1 MQLLRVT
8 NSLYVVMHLFSN
20 RSQTMSKR
28 GNEQN
33 RGTQGIA
40 KFVTDVCTTFGH
52 LVMFV
57 LIFIF
62 YFFTKC
68 RYTDSVEDVFKL
80 AKKEALAR
88 AVFFGFVS
96 FLVVVFFNKWQFIQ
110 FDKRI
115 FAFVRLHATLF
126 CCVTDRAIR

>member
-8 NSLYVVMHLFSN
+8 NSLYVVMHLFGN

-57 LIFIF
+57 VIFIF
-62 YFFTKC
+62 YF
-68 RYTDSVEDVFKL
+68 Y
-80 AKKEALAR
+80 
-88 AVFFGFVS
+88 
-96 FLVVVFFNKWQFIQ
+96 QM
-110 FDKRI
+110 
-115 FAFVRLHATLF
+115 
-126 CCVTDRAIR
+126 